1 MPRSLICV
9 VVALSLTALPA
20 CADPA
25 ASSSPAKIRLLLID
39 GQNNHAWA
47 KTTPLIKA
55 ALEESG
61 LFQIDVA
68 TTPAKGK
75 NLDDFRPD
83 FSKYQVVVSN
93 YNGDE
98 WPEAT
103 KKAFEAFVAG
113 GGGFVPVHA
122 ANNAFANWAEYNK
135 MIGVGGWGG
144 RQTRP
149 MLRFRDGRIVVDNTP
164 GGRGSHGRKHEFAV
178 ETRQPDHPI
187 VAGLPARW
195 MHTSDEL
202 YGTLG
207 GPAENVTVLA
217 TAYSAKETG
226 GTGENEP
233 MLMTIDYGK
242 GRVFHTTLGH
252 DEISMKC
259 VGFVVTLC
267 RGTEWAAT
275 GKVTQKAPENFPTEA
290 KTSVWEPKK

>member
-1 MPRSLICV
+1 MLRSLIC
-9 VVALSLTALPA
+9 ALALVLTAIPV
-20 CADPA
+20 A
-25 ASSSPAKIRLLLID
+25 AQSAETKSKIKLLLID

-61 LFQIDVA
+61 LFAIDVA
-68 TTPAKGK
+68 TTPPKGQK
-75 NLDDFRPD
+75 LDEFKPD

-144 RQTRP
+144 RKALP
-149 MLRFRDGRIVVDNTP
+149 MLRFRDGKVVVDNTP
-164 GGRGSHGRKHEFAV
+164 GGRGSHGKKHEFAV
-178 ETRQPDHPI
+178 ETRKADHPI
-187 VAGLPARW
+187 VAGLPAKW
-195 MHTSDEL
+195 MHTADEL

-217 TAYSAKETG
+217 TAFSAKETG

-252 DEISMKC
+252 DETSMKC

-275 GKVTQKAPENFPTEA
+275 GKVTQKVPENFPTEG
-290 KTSVWEPKK
+290 KTSVWTPGK